1 MMDFLFPQL
10 GEIFWFSPTAMS
22 ERFSIVD
29 GHTEVSGIDS
39 RLYRHYQDRIIGLD
53 DIEAWENIMKRIN
66 WIQAYIV
73 YIANQDKREVKVGGH
88 QSKAASMKEILLA
101 AWNVMGP
108 YDYAAAKP
116 HSQSTDIAIQ
126 FGLGKLDPDIDIA
139 QKIMGRFRESELPGL
154 DDELLAK
161 VEALPPE
168 DGAIVMGL
176 ITPLLSQTEKFKPG
190 DLSIKGIPSYPNPH
204 GPGRE
209 SIPMG
214 SVGLGA
220 SNTVAMA
227 VLHQYLTKHG
237 YDVPPDRHF
246 WALIG
251 DAETDEGNSLE
262 MLNTALEFEAY
273 NVTHV
278 VDYNRQSL
286 DGNRGMFHYE
296 ELKRR
301 YVGWNIIELRWGRKI
316 ESEFKQPGGRLFREL
331 LEKLTVAEY
340 QTLLGIGTTETGLRD
355 FRDELLGQLSLK
367 LSGSD
372 NDQIGLRDFLKG
384 TRAEDLYSLFSDL
397 GGHDLT
403 LLSEAMVRSK
413 ATTDKPTMILAW
425 TIAGH
430 GLPDMPGRPQN
441 HSQLLTKGQMDRL
454 REDSGIDPENPLALF
469 DPETKEARILRE
481 MSARIDSQER
491 ANEIQIQSN
500 SAPFAR
506 RVPEKFPDRFPLPDL
521 QGWIPTQF
529 GLNQQIESLMRIA
542 ETPEAD
548 LTSEQK
554 PWKLF
559 ADQFVVFSP
568 DVMTSTLP
576 GAAKSVFGK
585 PPSADERRIIDR
597 AREKYKLKFDV
608 GFEQSWE
615 GRHLQPG
622 LAEMKAVNLAGVY
635 AKSSSFTGIPLY
647 AFAVAYDMFL
657 LRRPLDI
664 WFYLQYWHAPVV
676 GVGTP
681 SGAGLA
687 PEGGL
692 HQSVMSL
699 IIALMMPNTI
709 AWEPAFVDELEFIL
723 ADIMKRRMSGETRNR
738 IITYLRASTVPVYR
752 RDLRIRLA
760 QQKLY
765 QEWVRLNKGPE
776 NPVSSKAWE
785 IIRRRWG
792 QDVLRGGYRLI
803 DFRGFSL
810 EDREDYLSNV
820 VKPVSSPRKVYL
832 EPAPYN
838 VSENVVNIL
847 ASGPAVSQALRASD
861 RLLQGGIFA
870 NVIVVTSPSL
880 LVGRLGRLSNS
891 AEPGFS
897 LEHDGE
903 DYRHLRRLIP
913 PEEREFAP
921 IVGVADGSSLHLAL
935 AGSRLGVSAGSVDLG
950 IEKNGL
956 SVRSVEEIYQYHRL
970 GWRNIVT
977 EAIELMRK
985 RDGET
990 GSYFR
995 YVRAIE
1001 RLEQSATSTPVSESL
1016 NQELEWLKGRVS
1028 DPVVS
1033 A

>member
-1 MMDFLFPQL
+1 
-10 GEIFWFSPTAMS
+10 
-22 ERFSIVD
+22 
-29 GHTEVSGIDS
+29 
-39 RLYRHYQDRIIGLD
+39 
-53 DIEAWENIMKRIN
+53 
-66 WIQAYIV
+66 
-73 YIANQDKREVKVGGH
+73 
-88 QSKAASMKEILLA
+88 
-101 AWNVMGP
+101 
-108 YDYAAAKP
+108 
-116 HSQSTDIAIQ
+116 
-126 FGLGKLDPDIDIA
+126 
-139 QKIMGRFRESELPGL
+139 
-154 DDELLAK
+154 
-161 VEALPPE
+161 
-168 DGAIVMGL
+168 MGL
-176 ITPLLSQTEKFKPG
+176 
-190 DLSIKGIPSYPNPH
+190 
-204 GPGRE
+204 
-209 SIPMG
+209 
-214 SVGLGA
+214 
-220 SNTVAMA
+220 
-227 VLHQYLTKHG
+227 
-237 YDVPPDRHF
+237 
-246 WALIG
+246 
-251 DAETDEGNSLE
+251 
-262 MLNTALEFEAY
+262 
-273 NVTHV
+273 
-278 VDYNRQSL
+278 
-286 DGNRGMFHYE
+286 
-296 ELKRR
+296 
-301 YVGWNIIELRWGRKI
+301 
-316 ESEFKQPGGRLFREL
+316 
-331 LEKLTVAEY
+331 
-340 QTLLGIGTTETGLRD
+340 
-355 FRDELLGQLSLK
+355 
-367 LSGSD
+367 
-372 NDQIGLRDFLKG
+372 
-384 TRAEDLYSLFSDL
+384 
-397 GGHDLT
+397 
-403 LLSEAMVRSK
+403 
-413 ATTDKPTMILAW
+413 
-425 TIAGH
+425 
-430 GLPDMPGRPQN
+430 
-441 HSQLLTKGQMDRL
+441 
-454 REDSGIDPENPLALF
+454 
-469 DPETKEARILRE
+469 
-481 MSARIDSQER
+481 
-491 ANEIQIQSN
+491 
-500 SAPFAR
+500 
-506 RVPEKFPDRFPLPDL
+506 
-521 QGWIPTQF
+521 
-529 GLNQQIESLMRIA
+529 
-542 ETPEAD
+542 
-548 LTSEQK
+548 
-554 PWKLF
+554 
-559 ADQFVVFSP
+559 
-568 DVMTSTLP
+568 
-576 GAAKSVFGK
+576 
-585 PPSADERRIIDR
+585 
-597 AREKYKLKFDV
+597 
-608 GFEQSWE
+608 EQSWE

-723 ADIMKRRMSGETRNR
+723 ADIMKRRMSGETKNR

-776 NPVSSKAWE
+776 NPLASKAWE

-820 VKPVSSPRKVYL
+820 VKPVSSSRKVYL
-832 EPAPYN
+832 DPAPYN

-891 AEPGFS
+891 AEAGFS

-1001 RLEQSATSTPVSESL
+1001 RRPSLLVGRLGRLSNSAEAGFSLEHDGEDYRHLRRLIPPEEREFAPIVGVADGSSLHLALAGSRLGVSAGSVDLGIEKNGLSVRSVEEIYQYHRLGWRNIVTEAIELMRNRDGETGSYFRYVRAIERLEQSATSTPVSESL

>member
-1 MMDFLFPQL
+1 MSSAKPV
-10 GEIFWFSPTAMS
+10 S
-22 ERFSIVD
+22 ERRPGVD
-29 GHTEVSGIDS
+29 RRSMPSGVDPH
-39 RLYRHYQDRIIGLD
+39 LYQQYQDRIIGLD
-53 DIEAWENIMKRIN
+53 DIEAWENIMKWIN

-88 QSKAASMKEILLA
+88 QSKAASMKEILMA

-126 FGLGKLDPDIDIA
+126 FGLGKLDPDVDIA
-139 QKIMGRFRESELPGL
+139 QKIMERFRESELPGL
-154 DDELLAK
+154 DDELLER
-161 VEALPPE
+161 VESLPPA
-168 DGAIVMGL
+168 DGEIVMDL
-176 ITPLLSQTEKFKPG
+176 IAPLLSQTERFKPSE
-190 DLSIKGIPSYPNPH
+190 LSIKGIPSYPNPR

-237 YDVPPDRHF
+237 YDVPADRHF

-251 DAETDEGNSLE
+251 DAETDEGNALE

-286 DGNRGMFHYE
+286 DGNRGLFHYE

-316 ESEFKQPGGRLFREL
+316 ESEFRKPGGQLFRKL
-331 LEKLTVAEY
+331 LEQLTVAEY
-340 QTLLGIGTTETGLRD
+340 QTLLGIGTTESGLCS
-355 FRDELLGQLSLK
+355 FREELLEQLCLK
-367 LSGSD
+367 LSPNDSD
-372 NDQIGLRDFLKG
+372 QTPLQDYLEG
-384 TRAEDLYSLFSDL
+384 TSGEDLYLLFSDL

-413 ATTDKPTMILAW
+413 ATTDRPTMILAW

-430 GLPDMPGRPQN
+430 GLPDLPGRPQN
-441 HSQLLTKGQMDRL
+441 HSQLLTKKQMDRL
-454 REDSGIDPENPLALF
+454 REETGIDPENPLALF
-469 DPETKEARILRE
+469 DSGTKEARILRE
-481 MSARIDSQER
+481 MSARIDEQER
-491 ANEIQIQSN
+491 ANEDKIKHN
-500 SAPFAR
+500 SEPFER
-506 RVPEKFPDRFPLPDL
+506 RVPAEFPERFPLPDL

-529 GLNQQIESLMRIA
+529 GLNQQIESLMRMA

-548 LTSEQK
+548 LTSEQR

-559 ADQFVVFSP
+559 ADQFVVFAP

-576 GAAKSVFGK
+576 GAAKSIFGK
-585 PPSADERRIIDR
+585 PPSPDERRIINR
-597 AREKYKLKFDV
+597 AREQYGLEFDV
-608 GFEQSWE
+608 GLEQSWE

-635 AKSSSFTGIPLY
+635 AKSLNFTGIPIY
-647 AFAVAYDMFL
+647 SIAVAYDMFL
-657 LRRPLDI
+657 LRRTLDI
-664 WFYLQYWHAPVV
+664 WFYLQYWHSPVV
-676 GVGTP
+676 GIGTP

-692 HQSVMSL
+692 HQSIMSL

-709 AWEPAFVDELEFIL
+709 AWEPAYVDELEFIL
-723 ADIMKRRMSGETRNR
+723 ADIMRRRMSGETKNR

-752 RDLRIRLA
+752 RDLRTRLA
-760 QQKLY
+760 RQKLY
-765 QEWVRLNKGPE
+765 QEWIRLNQGPE
-776 NPVSSKAWE
+776 NPFAPKAWE

-792 QDVLRGGYRLI
+792 QDVLRGGYRLV

-810 EDREDYLSNV
+810 EDREDYLSKV
-820 VKPVSSPRKVYL
+820 VKPVRGPKKIYL
-832 EPAPYN
+832 DPGPYN

-847 ASGPAVSQALRASD
+847 TSGPAVSQGLKASD

-891 AEPGFS
+891 SEPGFC

-921 IVGVADGSSLHLAL
+921 LVGVADGSSLHLAL
-935 AGSRLGVSAGSVDLG
+935 AGSRLGVAAGTVDLG

-977 EAIELMRK
+977 EAIELLRK
-985 RDGET
+985 RDSET

-1001 RLEQSATSTPVSESL
+1001 RLEQSTGSAPVSESL
-1016 NQELEWLKGRVS
+1016 NRELEWLKGRTGDPISS
-1028 DPVVS
+1028 D
-1033 A
+1033 

>member
-1 MMDFLFPQL
+1 MVL
-10 GEIFWFSPTAMS
+10 PTAMS

-39 RLYRHYQDRIIGLD
+39 RLYQQYQDRIIGLD

-88 QSKAASMKEILLA
+88 QSKAASMKEILMA

-316 ESEFKQPGGRLFREL
+316 QAEFKKPGGRLFREL

-481 MSARIDSQER
+481 MSARIDGQER

-529 GLNQQIESLMRIA
+529 GLNQQVESLMRIA

-576 GAAKSVFGK
+576 GAAKSIFGK

-608 GFEQSWE
+608 GLEQSWE

-723 ADIMKRRMSGETRNR
+723 ADIMKRRMSGETKNR

-765 QEWVRLNKGPE
+765 QEWVRLNQGPE
-776 NPVSSKAWE
+776 NPLASKAWE

-832 EPAPYN
+832 DPAPYN

-891 AEPGFS
+891 AEAGFS